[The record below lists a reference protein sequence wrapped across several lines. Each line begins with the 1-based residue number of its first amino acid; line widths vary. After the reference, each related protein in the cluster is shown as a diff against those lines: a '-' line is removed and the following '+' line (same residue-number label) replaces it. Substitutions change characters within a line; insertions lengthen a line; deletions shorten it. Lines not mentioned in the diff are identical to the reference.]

1 MSKANNPGFVLSP
14 YSQKKILKAL
24 GSHQEKTDAT
34 SKRHGKPTRYNIATS
49 DYDNLV
55 SGEHGPLIL
64 KVRRGKIVTE
74 KHYCAEC
81 HSYISPIRAYA
92 DSNYGKVHLCTPCHL
107 AAFNRSFG
115 HADAMPLKLD
125 HAHAHKGKWK

>member
-24 GSHQEKTDAT
+24 GTHQQKTDSSA
-34 SKRHGKPTRYNIATS
+34 KRHGKPTRFNIATS

-64 KVRRGKIVTE
+64 KVRRGKSSPKNITVLNVTVTLAQSGHMPTVTME
-74 KHYCAEC
+74 KCIFVHPATLL
-81 HSYISPIRAYA
+81 HSIA
-92 DSNYGKVHLCTPCHL
+92 VLV
-107 AAFNRSFG
+107 
-115 HADAMPLKLD
+115 MPMRCP
-125 HAHAHKGKWK
+125 